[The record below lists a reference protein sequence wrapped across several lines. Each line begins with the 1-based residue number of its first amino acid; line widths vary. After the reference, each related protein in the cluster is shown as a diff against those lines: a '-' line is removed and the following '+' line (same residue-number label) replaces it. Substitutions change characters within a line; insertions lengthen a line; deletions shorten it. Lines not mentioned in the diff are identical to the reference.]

1 MNRPANSVNAPGVGY
16 IVDISPKLC
25 ITKNTS
31 RPITAKEINAPIY
44 LPSASAQLMSHKL
57 ERMQHTGP
65 EYESAVPVPYQI
77 LALYT
82 SQESAKY
89 I

>member
-16 IVDISPKLC
+16 IVDNSPRLC

-31 RPITAKEINAPIY
+31 RPITAKEISAPIY
-44 LPSASAQLMSHKL
+44 FPVSIGHWTLHESNN
-57 ERMQHTGP
+57 MQHTGP
-65 EYESAVPVPYQI
+65 EYESAVPVPYQM

-82 SQESAKY
+82 S
-89 I
+89 

>member
-44 LPSASAQLMSHKL
+44 FSVSLAQLMSHKL
-57 ERMQHTGP
+57 EMQHTGP

-82 SQESAKY
+82 SRESVKC

>member
-31 RPITAKEINAPIY
+31 RPITAKEISAPIY
-44 LPSASAQLMSHKL
+44 FPSASAQLMSYKL
-57 ERMQHTGP
+57 DGVQHTGP

-82 SQESAKY
+82 SRESVKHT
-89 I
+89 